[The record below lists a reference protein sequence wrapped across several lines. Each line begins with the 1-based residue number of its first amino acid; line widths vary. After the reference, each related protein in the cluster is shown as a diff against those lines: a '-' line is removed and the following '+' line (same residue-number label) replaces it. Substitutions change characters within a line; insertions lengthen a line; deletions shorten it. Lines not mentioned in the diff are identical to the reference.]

1 MEETKRGR
9 FEIIATI
16 LKLAKKGSSKTK
28 IVYHGNLNF
37 TILDTYTKTLEK
49 NHLATKEE
57 GKLKVT
63 PKGVLYLE
71 RFAALEGLIE
81 A

>member
-37 TILDTYTKTLEK
+37 TILDIKTLEK